1 MIFIAETLN
10 LNLKELVMKVTI
22 DIPNNTIFL
31 GISYAVDNGNLTIT
45 AGTRAY
51 TNLNDGDEIVID
63 ISDDDVKEV

>member
-1 MIFIAETLN
+1 
-10 LNLKELVMKVTI
+10 MKVI
-22 DIPNNTIFL
+22 LDIPENTRFL

-51 TNLNDGDEIVID
+51 TNLRDGEEIIVD